1 MHTRCVPE
9 LPEVHALAADLD
21 GRLRGRVL
29 DRFDVTSFAAL
40 KTFDPPVSALHGML
54 VAGVARH
61 GKFLDIT
68 AVPREGE
75 AGEPLHLI
83 IHLARAGW
91 IRWRDAAP
99 IAAAPR
105 AAAPTP
111 AATPHPGPQPRRAYA
126 PCQPGPP
133 RQPAPPR

>member
-61 GKFLDIT
+61 GKFLDIS

-83 IHLARAGW
+83 EALAGRVA
-91 IRWRDAAP
+91 DTCLAAP
-99 IAAAPR
+99 QVDKVEVTVHKPEAPIEADVADVAVTLTR
-105 AAAPTP
+105 SKK
-111 AATPHPGPQPRRAYA
+111 Q
-126 PCQPGPP
+126 
-133 RQPAPPR
+133 